1 MPASAGAELTTVLK
15 VTVLSVLVEA
25 VLPLPA
31 PSAATLAGMERTTVP
46 LAVIPLT
53 ATL

>member
-1 MPASAGAELTTVLK
+1 MVTLGGVLSY

-25 VLPLPA
+25 VLALPA
-31 PSAATLAGMERTTVP
+31 ASCATPAATEAITVP
-46 LAVIPLT
+46 SLAIPLT

>member
-1 MPASAGAELTTVLK
+1 

-31 PSAATLAGMERTTVP
+31 ASFGRVRFTVAVTVP
-46 LAVIPLT
+46 ALVMPLT